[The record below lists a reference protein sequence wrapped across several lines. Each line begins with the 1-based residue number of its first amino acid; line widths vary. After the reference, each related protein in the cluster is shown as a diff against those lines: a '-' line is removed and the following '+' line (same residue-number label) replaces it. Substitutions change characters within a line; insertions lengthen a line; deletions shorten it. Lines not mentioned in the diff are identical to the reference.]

1 MRTRVS
7 DLAHHLSDPAL
18 ALRGKLT
25 ERADLS
31 KITWFRTGGPADLV
45 YQPADEAD
53 LEAFLKALPA
63 EVPLTV
69 VGIGSNLL
77 IRDGGVGGVT
87 LRLPAK
93 GFGEVEPAGEG
104 RLRAGAAASDK
115 RLAAVALEAG
125 LGGFHFFHGIPGSV
139 GGAIRMN
146 GGANGVETAE
156 RLVEAVAYDRA
167 GNRHIMTRA
176 DMGYSY
182 RHADAPE
189 DLIFVSALFEGPAA
203 AREAIRAA
211 MDEVQ
216 HHRETVQPVREKTGG
231 STFKNPPG
239 TSAWKEIDRAG
250 CRGLRIG
257 GAEMSAL
264 HCNFMINAGDAS
276 GHDLELLGE
285 TVRRRVFETSGILL
299 EWEIKRLGRF
309 EPGREVEPFRPS

>member
-1 MRTRVS
+1 MS
-7 DLAHHLSDPAL
+7 ELLAALSDPAL
-18 ALRGKLT
+18 GLRGKLQAG
-25 ERADLS
+25 ADLS
-31 KITWFRTGGPADLV
+31 KITWFRTGGPADLMF
-45 YQPADEAD
+45 QPADEAD
-53 LEAFLKALPA
+53 LAAFLAALPA
-63 EVPLTV
+63 VVPLTV

-77 IRDGGVGGVT
+77 IRDGGIGGVV

-93 GFGEVEPAGEG
+93 GFGEVEAIGEG
-104 RLRAGAAASDK
+104 RIRAGAAASDK
-115 RLAAVALEAG
+115 RVAAVALEAG
-125 LGGFHFFHGIPGSV
+125 LGGFHFLHGIPGSV

-146 GGANGVETAE
+146 GGANGVETAD
-156 RLVEAVAYDRA
+156 RLVEARALDRQ
-167 GNRHIMTRA
+167 GRVHVLTKSE
-176 DMGYSY
+176 MGFSY

-189 DLIFVSALFEGPAA
+189 DLIFVSAIFEGPESP
-203 AREAIRAA
+203 RDEIRRA

-239 TSAWKEIDRAG
+239 TSAWKEVDRAG

-264 HCNFMINAGDAS
+264 HCNFMLNVGEAT

-285 TVRRRVFETSGILL
+285 TVRERVYATSGILL

-309 EPGREVEPFRPS
+309 AEGAEVRPFSP

>member
-1 MRTRVS
+1 LS
-7 DLAHHLSDPAL
+7 ELFAALSDPAL
-18 ALRGKLT
+18 GLRGKLQAG
-25 ERADLS
+25 ADLS
-31 KITWFRTGGPADLV
+31 KITWFRTGGPADLMF
-45 YQPADEAD
+45 QPADEAD
-53 LEAFLKALPA
+53 LAAFLAALPA

-77 IRDGGVGGVT
+77 IRDGGIGGVV

-93 GFGEVEPAGEG
+93 GFGEVEAIGEG
-104 RLRAGAAASDK
+104 RIRAGAAASDK
-115 RLAAVALEAG
+115 RVAAVALDAG
-125 LGGFHFFHGIPGSV
+125 LGGFHFLHGIPGSI

-146 GGANGVETAE
+146 GGANGVETAD
-156 RLVEAVAYDRA
+156 RLVEARALDRQ
-167 GNRHIMTRA
+167 GRVHILTRSE
-176 DMGYSY
+176 MGFSY

-189 DLIFVSALFEGPAA
+189 DLIFVSAVFEGP
-203 AREAIRAA
+203 ESPKDEIRRA

-231 STFKNPPG
+231 STFKNPPSI
-239 TSAWKEIDRAG
+239 SAWKEVDRAG

-264 HCNFMINAGDAS
+264 HCNFMLNVGDAT

-285 TVRRRVFETSGILL
+285 TVRERVFQTSGILL

-309 EPGREVEPFRPS
+309 AEGAEVRPFSP

>member
-1 MRTRVS
+1 MS
-7 DLAHHLSDPAL
+7 ELLEHLSGL
-18 ALRGKLT
+18 GLRGKLAVD
-25 ERADLS
+25 ADLS
-31 KITWFRTGGPADLV
+31 KITWFRTGGPADV
-45 YQPADEAD
+45 MFQPADEAD
-53 LEAFLKALPA
+53 LAAFLAGLSA
-63 EVPLTV
+63 DVPLTV

-77 IRDGGVGGVT
+77 IRDGGVGGVV

-93 GFGEVEPAGEG
+93 GFGEVEAIGAG
-104 RLRAGAAASDK
+104 RIRAGAAASDK
-115 RLAAVALEAG
+115 RVAAVALEEG
-125 LGGFHFFHGIPGSV
+125 IGGFHFLHGIPGGI

-146 GGANGVETAE
+146 GGANGVETAD
-156 RLVEAVAYDRA
+156 RLVEARA
-167 GNRHIMTRA
+167 LGRQGRLHVLSRA
-176 DMGYSY
+176 EMGYSY

-189 DLIFVSALFEGPAA
+189 ELIFVSAVFEGPETDPA
-203 AREAIRAA
+203 EIRRL

-264 HCNFMINAGDAS
+264 HCNFMINAEGAT

-285 TVRRRVFETSGILL
+285 TVRRRVFETNGILL

-309 EPGREVEPFRPS
+309 GDTGEVEPFEP